1 MKLSIFFTS
10 YIGMYIAQAFCHSL
24 IAAML
29 VDRAVQAWGIT
40 SPLVRQRFSLIV
52 MLFPIAS
59 FPLYQLI
66 NPARGSVSFRMEAL
80 FDINRWLNLELWGVV
95 PLNLLFVFMLAVTT
109 LVFIVQEMIPILQ
122 HTIESRR
129 SSSDDED
136 EEEEAA
142 AGYPVVTEA
151 LKQIP
156 GDKPRISVID
166 EDEFLLF
173 STTGK
178 NPVVYLSTGLIT
190 GMSREQLQAAI
201 AHELAHI
208 ERNRRPLL
216 LVVYL
221 MRVLMFFNPVVL
233 VEFRRMVQ
241 EEEKICDDVAV
252 ALTGKPAALAAIL
265 RKFDYKGE
273 DLALEK
279 MKKLSSLGVA
289 LEDYSHNVHLSS
301 RIKRLE
307 AEPQSQGGS
316 EWPKFFF
323 TLVVIGIINYFVV

>member
-29 VDRAVQAWGIT
+29 VDRAVQAWGVT

-129 SSSDDED
+129 SSSDDE
-136 EEEEAA
+136 EEEETIEH
-142 AGYPVVTEA
+142 PVITGA

-156 GDKPRISVID
+156 GEKPRISVVD
-166 EDEFLLF
+166 DDEFLLF

-178 NPVVYLSTGLIT
+178 NPVVYLSSGLIA
-190 GMSREQLQAAI
+190 GMNREQLQAAI
-201 AHELAHI
+201 AHEVAHI

-273 DLALEK
+273 DVALER

-301 RIKRLE
+301 RIRRLE
-307 AEPQSQGGS
+307 AEPQRQAGG
-316 EWPKFFF
+316 EWPKFLF